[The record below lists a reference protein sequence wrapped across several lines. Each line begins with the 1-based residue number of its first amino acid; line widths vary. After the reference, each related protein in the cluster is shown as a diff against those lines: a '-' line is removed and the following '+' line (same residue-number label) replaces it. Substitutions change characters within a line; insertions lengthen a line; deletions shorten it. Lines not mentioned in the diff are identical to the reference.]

1 MTSASGRRRGR
12 AAARMHVHARG
23 SKRGRPR
30 APVGYARLAP
40 PPLSAAAPHF
50 AGRPPPG
57 HIDPTRTARWGG
69 ARASAACLRGRR
81 RDENARAKP
90 RVRDPWRLP
99 FPRAA
104 AAALLPLAPAAARRA
119 TWSSA
124 GKCWAACTG
133 QGRWAQGGGAAPP
146 TPHPLLRWTAKPA
159 PVTLLAPRLR
169 CCTLPWQARL
179 ATWADTRV
187 PVEAACATRRTARG
201 GRVFGLAKEQDN
213 PKRSARRACLPP
225 CCAHSQQAQ
234 GGVACFARMC
244 RLLVRHA
251 DPSVSILAAT

>member
-1 MTSASGRRRGR
+1 MCTPAG
-12 AAARMHVHARG
+12 ARG
-23 SKRGRPR
+23 GGRVRPS
-30 APVGYARLAP
+30 VGYARLAP

-90 RVRDPWRLP
+90 RVRHPWRLP
-99 FPRAA
+99 FPR
-104 AAALLPLAPAAARRA
+104 LLPLLRSSRWRPRPLAVPRGQAQG
-119 TWSSA
+119 SA
-124 GKCWAACTG
+124 GPRARVRAG
-133 QGRWAQGGGAAPP
+133 GRRGGGAAPP

-169 CCTLPWQARL
+169 CCTLPWQARW

>member
-1 MTSASGRRRGR
+1 MPLQRACEGGGEMKMHGPNLGFVILGGCRSLDCCRCCAPPAGARGR
-12 AAARMHVHARG
+12 SPCHVVKRREGLGRVHG
-23 SKRGRPR
+23 SG
-30 APVGYARLAP
+30 PVG
-40 PPLSAAAPHF
+40 
-50 AGRPPPG
+50 AG
-57 HIDPTRTARWGG
+57 
-69 ARASAACLRGRR
+69 
-81 RDENARAKP
+81 
-90 RVRDPWRLP
+90 
-99 FPRAA
+99 
-104 AAALLPLAPAAARRA
+104 
-119 TWSSA
+119 
-124 GKCWAACTG
+124 
-133 QGRWAQGGGAAPP
+133 GGGAAPP

-169 CCTLPWQARL
+169 CCTLPWQARW

-225 CCAHSQQAQ
+225 CCAHSEQAQ

-244 RLLVRHA
+244 RLLVRYP